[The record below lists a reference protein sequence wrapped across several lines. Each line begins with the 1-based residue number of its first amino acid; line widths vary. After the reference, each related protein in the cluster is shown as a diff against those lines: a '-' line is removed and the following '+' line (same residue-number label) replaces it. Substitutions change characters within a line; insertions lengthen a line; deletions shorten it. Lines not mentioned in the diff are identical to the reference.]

1 MSHMTALESLTELR
15 AGTPLLVGG
24 NRQVTITPALADA
37 FRPGDSLAVVETAGS
52 AVVLHIVSSER
63 LLAEHAVTRA
73 VSAFAAMSS
82 VQDAQVSTF
91 FRLFAENLANDAIWS
106 RIEEVN
112 VVDVANAKS
121 RGRSTTRLEA
131 SAKLRQ
137 NMIDGLR
144 TWAEAPSRRGQVLE
158 TVQHETWTAE
168 LVAAE
173 LGVVAFVFE
182 GRPNV
187 VADATG
193 VLRGGNTVVFRIGRD
208 ALSTAKAMLTHALE
222 PALEAAGLPAGAVSL
237 IDSPAHAAGWAMFM
251 DRRLSLAVARGS
263 GPAVHTLGT
272 LARSAGVPVS
282 LHGTGGAWIVA
293 SKDADAVQ
301 LQRAVFDSLDR
312 KVCNTMNTCCIPEA
326 AAATLVPAFLRGL
339 ELAAERRKHA
349 YKLHVAAGSERWV
362 PAHLFEHSVTVGR
375 AEGLVTEMQ
384 AETIDLN
391 ALGHEWEWE
400 DSPEVTLAIVDDLDR
415 AIDLFN
421 AQSPQF
427 VASLLSPHAAEHEH
441 FYSRVN
447 APFVG
452 DGLTRWVDGQFA
464 LKRPELGLSN
474 WERGRLFGR
483 GGILSG
489 DSVYT
494 VRTRYRSK
502 S

>member
-1 MSHMTALESLTELR
+1 MTALQPLTALR
-15 AGTPLLVGG
+15 AGTPILVGG
-24 NRQVTITPALADA
+24 TRQAIVSEELAQA
-37 FRPGDSLAVVETAGS
+37 FQPGDALAVVETGDS
-52 AVVLHIVSSER
+52 AELLHIPANER
-63 LLAEHAVTRA
+63 AVAERA
-73 VSAFAAMSS
+73 VSRAVAAFAAMSAVS
-82 VQDAQVSTF
+82 DRQISTF
-91 FRLFAENLANDAIWS
+91 FSLFAENLANDEIWQK
-106 RIEEVN
+106 IQQVN
-112 VVDVANAKS
+112 DADVKAAKS

-131 SAKLRQ
+131 NAKLRH
-137 NMIDGLR
+137 NMIEGLQ
-144 TWAEAPSRRGQVLE
+144 TWAKAPSRRGQVLE
-158 TVQHETWTAE
+158 TVTHETWVAE

-208 ALSTAKAMLTHALE
+208 ALGTAKAMLEYALE
-222 PALEAAGLPAGAVSL
+222 PALQQAGLPSGAVSL
-237 IDSPAHAAGWAMFM
+237 VDSAAHSAGWAMFT

-263 GPAVHTLGT
+263 GPAVHTLGS
-272 LARSAGVPVS
+272 LAQSAGVPVS

-293 SKDADAVQ
+293 SKEADPAA
-301 LQRAVFDSLDR
+301 LEEAVFNSLDR
-312 KVCNTMNTCCIPEA
+312 KVCNTLNTCCIPASA
-326 AAATLVPAFLRGL
+326 AEMLVPSFLRGL
-339 ELAAERRKHA
+339 QRAAVRRKHE
-349 YKLHVAAGSERWV
+349 YKLHVAVGSEQYV
-362 PAHLFEHSVTVGR
+362 PAELFTRQVAIGR
-375 AEGLVTEMQ
+375 AEGLVTETQ
-384 AETIDLN
+384 AEAIQ
-391 ALGHEWEWE
+391 ASQLGHEWEWE
-400 DSPEVTLAIVDDLDR
+400 DSPEVTLVIVEHVDQ

-427 VASLLSPHAAEHEH
+427 VASLVSPNAVEHEH

-452 DGLTRWVDGQFA
+452 DGFTRWVDGQFA
-464 LKRPELGLSN
+464 LRRPELGLSN

-494 VRTRYRSK
+494 VRTRYRTK

>member
-1 MSHMTALESLTELR
+1 MTALEPVIALK
-15 AGTPLLVGG
+15 AGTPILVGG
-24 NRQVTITPALADA
+24 NHQVFVTTALADA
-37 FRPGDSLAVVETAGS
+37 FRPGDALAVVESNGNAE
-52 AVVLHIVSSER
+52 VLHVPASER
-63 LLAEHAVTRA
+63 VVAERA
-73 VSAFAAMSS
+73 VSRAVQAFGMMSAVS
-82 VQDAQVSTF
+82 DRQISTF
-91 FRLFAENLANDAIWS
+91 FTLFAENLSNDAIWDQII
-106 RIEEVN
+106 RVN
-112 VVDVANAKS
+112 EADVQAAKS

-131 SAKLRQ
+131 SAKLRH
-137 NMIDGLR
+137 NMIEGLL
-144 TWAEAPSRRGQVLE
+144 TWAKAPTRRGQVLE
-158 TVQHETWTAE
+158 TVEHETWTAQ

-208 ALSTAKAMLTHALE
+208 ALGTAKAMLQYALE
-222 PALEAAGLPAGAVSL
+222 PALENAGLPSGAVSL
-237 IDSPAHAAGWAMFM
+237 VDSPSHAAGWAMFM

-263 GPAVHTLGT
+263 GSAVHTLGT
-272 LARSAGVPVS
+272 LAQSAGVPVS
-282 LHGTGGAWIVA
+282 LHGTGGAWVVA
-293 SKDADAVQ
+293 SEEADPAAFEQV
-301 LQRAVFDSLDR
+301 VFNSLDR
-312 KVCNTMNTCCIPEA
+312 KVCNTVNTCCIPESA
-326 AAATLVPAFLRGL
+326 AELLVPRLLRGL
-339 ELAAERRKHA
+339 ERAAERRLHA
-349 YKLHVAAGSERWV
+349 YKLHVAVGSERWV
-362 PAHLFEHSVTVGR
+362 PRELFARQVSIGR
-375 AEGLVTEMQ
+375 AEGLVSEMQ
-384 AETIDLN
+384 AESID
-391 ALGHEWEWE
+391 ATKLGHEWEWE
-400 DSPEVTLAIVDDLDR
+400 DSPEVTLVVVDHVDH

-427 VASLLSPHAAEHEH
+427 VASLVSPNAVEHEH

-452 DGLTRWVDGQFA
+452 DALTRWVDGQFA

-502 S
+502 A